1 MSRPVVTRWIAVLLG
16 ALSMVLCGCA
26 GPSKPVPAELGPN
39 AALLGVKP
47 AWAANIGAINA
58 PTELRVVG
66 NTLFLASSS
75 GRVVALN
82 GETGAQVWQAELAAS
97 VVTGVGS
104 DGHYAAVVTDQG
116 ELIALEAGQII
127 WRQRLGA
134 AALTTPLVAGE
145 RVFSLSAD
153 RTITA
158 FDAATGRKLWQQQ
171 RGSDALVL
179 GQAGV
184 LIPVGDTLVVGIGGR
199 LVGMNPQSGSVR
211 WEAPVAVSRGTNEV
225 ERLVDLSAG
234 VSRVGN
240 SVCVRAFQSVVG
252 CVDAATGK
260 VAWTKPAV
268 GSTGLGGDDS
278 VLVGSENDGKVVAW
292 RRADGERLWS
302 SESLRWRGLTAP
314 VLLGQS
320 IVVGDSLGLLH
331 FLARQDAAP
340 LNRLSTDGSPIMAS
354 PALVGKTLIAVT
366 QKGGVFAY
374 RPE

>member
-1 MSRPVVTRWIAVLLG
+1 MSRPAMSRWIVLLVG
-16 ALSMVLCGCA
+16 ALSVVLSGCA
-26 GPSKPVPAELGPN
+26 GPAKPVPAELGPN

-47 AWAANIGAINA
+47 VWAANIGAIST
-58 PTELRVVG
+58 PTEIHAVG

-75 GRVVALN
+75 GRVLALN
-82 GETGAQVWQAELAAS
+82 GDTGVPVWQAELAAS

-104 DGHYAAVVTDQG
+104 DGRYAAVVTDQG
-116 ELIALEAGQII
+116 ELVTLDAGQVI

-134 AALTTPLVAGE
+134 AALTTPLVAGG

-153 RTITA
+153 RSITA
-158 FDAATGRKLWQQQ
+158 FDAATGSKLWQQQ

-179 GQAGV
+179 GQAGI

-199 LVGMNPQSGSVR
+199 LVGLNPQSGSVR
-211 WEAPVAVSRGTNEV
+211 WEAPVAVSRGINEV

-252 CVDAATGK
+252 CVDASSGK

-268 GSTGLGGDDS
+268 GSTGLGGDDGI
-278 VLVGSENDGKVVAW
+278 LVGSENDGKIVAW
-292 RRADGERLWS
+292 RRTDGERQWS
-302 SESLRWRGLTAP
+302 SDSLRWRGLTAP

-320 IVVGDSLGLLH
+320 IVVGDSFGLLH

-340 LNRLSTDGSPIMAS
+340 LNRLSTDGSAIMAS

>member
-1 MSRPVVTRWIAVLLG
+1 MSRPVVTRWIAALLG
-16 ALSMVLCGCA
+16 ALFMVLSGCA

-116 ELIALEAGQII
+116 ELIALEAGQVI

-134 AALTTPLVAGE
+134 AALTTPLVAGA

-153 RTITA
+153 RTVTA
-158 FDAATGRKLWQQQ
+158 FDAASGRKLWQQQ

-278 VLVGSENDGKVVAW
+278 VLVGSENDGKVLAW

-302 SESLRWRGLTAP
+302 SDSLRWRGLTAP
-314 VLLGQS
+314 VVLGQS

-340 LNRLSTDGSPIMAS
+340 LNRVSTDGSPIMAS

>member
-1 MSRPVVTRWIAVLLG
+1 MLRVVAMRWSGILLG
-16 ALSMVLCGCA
+16 ALAMVLSGCA
-26 GPSKPVPAELGPN
+26 GPAKPTPAELGPN
-39 AALLGVKP
+39 AALLGIKP
-47 AWAANIGAINA
+47 AWSANIGAIQA
-58 PTELRVVG
+58 PTELHVVG
-66 NTLFLASSS
+66 NTVFVASSA
-75 GRVVALN
+75 GHVAALN
-82 GETGAQVWQAELAAS
+82 GDTGAPLWKTELAAS
-97 VVTGVGS
+97 VATGVGS
-104 DGHYAAVVTDQG
+104 DGRYASVVTDQG
-116 ELIALEAGQII
+116 ELITLDAGQVI
-127 WRQRLGA
+127 WRQRLGS
-134 AALTTPLVAGE
+134 AALTTPLVAGQ

-153 RTITA
+153 RTIAA

-171 RGSDALVL
+171 RGSEALVL
-179 GQAGV
+179 GQAGI

-199 LVGMNPQSGSVR
+199 LVGLNPQSGSVR

-234 VSRVGN
+234 VSRIGN
-240 SVCVRAFQSVVG
+240 NVCVRAFQSVVG
-252 CVDAATGK
+252 CVDGGTGK

-278 VLVGSENDGKVVAW
+278 VVVGSENDGKVVAW

-302 SESLRWRGLTAP
+302 SDGLRWRGLTAP

-320 IVVGDSLGLLH
+320 IVVGDSFGLLH

-340 LNRLSTDGSPIMAS
+340 LNRMTTDGSAIMAS
-354 PALVGKTLIAVT
+354 PVLVGKTLIAVT

>member
-16 ALSMVLCGCA
+16 ALFMVLSGCA

-260 VAWTKPAV
+260 VAWTKSAV

-278 VLVGSENDGKVVAW
+278 VLVGSENDGKVLAW

-302 SESLRWRGLTAP
+302 SDSLRWRGLTAP